1 MLRVRYL
8 VMPSVAVFPNSCA
21 LNSTPVM
28 SAAMSAL
35 QKHGFTVSE
44 NCMNS
49 DIAMIWSVL
58 WSGRM
63 APNQHIYQHYRQQGR
78 PVIILEVG
86 SLLRNTTWK
95 VCLNN
100 INAQG
105 FFGHCTDLDLDRPK
119 KLDITLGNS
128 QRHAK
133 HVLIALQHEQSL
145 QLKDIDYPDWIANT
159 IKRLRTVTDRPCVL
173 RPHPR
178 SRLDVTRFGLEID
191 IPKKIAQTYDSFDID
206 YKCHAVINYNSGV
219 GVQAALSGTRVCVDH
234 SSLAREIAVDIDQID
249 SNIEP
254 DRAQWLIEICH
265 TEWLR
270 EEIEQGIWVK
280 RLGLHS

>member
-1 MLRVRYL
+1 MLRVGYL

-21 LNSTPVM
+21 LNSAPVM
-28 SAAMSAL
+28 SAAISAL

-58 WSGRM
+58 WAGRM
-63 APNQHIYQHYRQQGR
+63 APNQHIYEHYRQQGR

-119 KLDITLGNS
+119 KLGITLGKS
-128 QRHAK
+128 QRQGD
-133 HVLIALQHEQSL
+133 HVLVALQHEQSL
-145 QLKDIDYPDWIANT
+145 QLKGVDYPDWIANT
-159 IKRLRTVTDRPCVL
+159 LKKLRAVTDRACLL

-178 SRLDVTRFGLEID
+178 SRLDITRFGLEINL
-191 IPKKIAQTYDSFDID
+191 PKKIAQTYDSFDID
-206 YKCHAVINYNSGV
+206 YQCHAVINYNSGV
-219 GVQAALSGTRVCVDH
+219 GVQAALSGTRVCVDN
-234 SSLAREIAVDIDQID
+234 SSLAREVAVDLDQID